1 MTASFYASIAFALL
15 VLASITGCNMVAL
28 IYTSSHW
35 HIGGV
40 VVAILATAAAYWS
53 QCQYTQAGWFRDE
66 FERLGPSFSGIQAS
80 ADKAEMMGQV
90 FQFVS
95 MGLVV
100 AALVC
105 FVWGLL

>member
-1 MTASFYASIAFALL
+1 MGPSFIASIAFALL
-15 VLASITGCNMVAL
+15 VLSSAIGCNMVAL

-35 HIGGV
+35 HVAGV
-40 VVAILATAAAYWS
+40 VAAILATAAAYWS
-53 QCQYTQAGWFRDE
+53 QCQYTSAGWFRAE
-66 FERLGPSFSGIQAS
+66 FERLGPSMTGIQAS